1 MTRIDKYILS
11 QFLGLFGF
19 FGLVLVSVYWINR
32 AVSLFEQLIQDGQT
46 ALVVLEF
53 TALTLPLV
61 ISVVLPVAAFAAAA
75 FGTNRLTSESEMAA
89 MQAAGM
95 SPWRLA
101 RPVLIFGIVAGV
113 MVAILVHGLV
123 PMARSRLADR
133 QAEVAEDITARF
145 LRAGQFQYPGAGIT
159 VFIRDIADDG
169 RLLDVFLQDARDP
182 ARITDYTASQ
192 ALVVRADTGPRI
204 VMLQGM
210 VQSLMR
216 DGEQRQ
222 LSVTRFEDLTYDL
235 GNLMPADED
244 ERDLRSY
251 STARLLSPDAD
262 LLRATG
268 ASPAEA
274 RAEAHE
280 RITKPFMAPVSA
292 LLGFAVLLL
301 GGYSRFG
308 VWRQVTG
315 AVVALILVQMLAT
328 AAASAVAGSPRQWP
342 ILYLPPVAGA
352 AVVALVLA
360 WVARPRRTPR
370 ARGSAPAPDTGGAA

>member
-32 AVSLFEQLIQDGQT
+32 AVQLFEQLIQDGQT

-75 FGTNRLTSESEMAA
+75 FGTNRLASESELAA

-101 RPVLIFGIVAGV
+101 RPVLMFGLVAGV

-145 LRAGQFQYPGAGIT
+145 LRAGQFQYPGASVT

-182 ARITDYTASQ
+182 ARVTDYTAAQ

-210 VQSLMR
+210 VQTLAR
-216 DGEQRQ
+216 EGDRRQ

-235 GNLMPADED
+235 GNLLPADED

-262 LLRATG
+262 LLAATG
-268 ASPAEA
+268 ESAARA
-274 RAEAHE
+274 RAEGHE
-280 RITKPFMAPVSA
+280 RIVQPAMAPVGA
-292 LLGFAVLLL
+292 LLGFAILLL

-308 VWRQVTG
+308 VWKQVAG

-328 AAASAVAGSPRQWP
+328 AAASVTAASPDRWP
-342 ILYLPPVAGA
+342 LLYLPPIAGG
-352 AVVALVLA
+352 AVVVAVLA
-360 WVARPRRTPR
+360 WVARPRRVGR
-370 ARGSAPAPDTGGAA
+370 AGGVVPGATGGAA

>member
-1 MTRIDKYILS
+1 MTRIDRYMLS
-11 QFLGLFGF
+11 QFLTQFGF
-19 FGLVLVSVYWINR
+19 FALVLVSVYWINR
-32 AVSLFEQLIQDGQT
+32 AVRLFEQLIQDGQT

-75 FGTNRLTSESEMAA
+75 FGTNRLASESELAA

-101 RPVLIFGIVAGV
+101 RPVLMFGLVAGV

-145 LRAGQFQYPGAGIT
+145 LRAGQFQYPGASVT

-182 ARITDYTASQ
+182 ARVTDYTAAQ

-210 VQSLMR
+210 VQTLAR
-216 DGEQRQ
+216 EGDRRQ

-235 GNLMPADED
+235 GNLLPADED

-262 LLRATG
+262 LLAATG
-268 ASPAEA
+268 ESAARA
-274 RAEAHE
+274 RAEGHE
-280 RITKPFMAPVSA
+280 RIVQPAMAPVGA
-292 LLGFAVLLL
+292 LLGFAILLL

-308 VWRQVTG
+308 VWKQVAG

-328 AAASAVAGSPRQWP
+328 AAASVTAASPDRWP
-342 ILYLPPVAGA
+342 LLYLPPIAGG
-352 AVVALVLA
+352 AVVVAVLA
-360 WVARPRRTPR
+360 WVARPRRVGR
-370 ARGSAPAPDTGGAA
+370 AGGVVPGATGGAA

>member
-32 AVSLFEQLIQDGQT
+32 AVQLFEQLIQDGQT

-75 FGTNRLTSESEMAA
+75 FGTNRLASESELAA

-101 RPVLIFGIVAGV
+101 RPVLMFGLVAGV

-145 LRAGQFQYPGAGIT
+145 LRAGQFQYPGASVT

-182 ARITDYTASQ
+182 ARVTDYTAAQ

-210 VQSLMR
+210 VQTLAR
-216 DGEQRQ
+216 EGDRRQ

-235 GNLMPADED
+235 GNLLPADED

-262 LLRATG
+262 LLAATG
-268 ASPAEA
+268 ESAARA
-274 RAEAHE
+274 RAEGHE
-280 RITKPFMAPVSA
+280 RIVQPAMAPVGA
-292 LLGFAVLLL
+292 LLGFAILLL

-308 VWRQVTG
+308 VWKQVAG

-328 AAASAVAGSPRQWP
+328 AAASVTAASPDRWP
-342 ILYLPPVAGA
+342 LLYLPPIAGG
-352 AVVALVLA
+352 AVVVAVLG
-360 WVARPRRTPR
+360 WVARPRRVGR
-370 ARGSAPAPDTGGAA
+370 AGGVVPGATGGAA

>member
-32 AVSLFEQLIQDGQT
+32 AVQLFEQLIQDGQT

-75 FGTNRLTSESEMAA
+75 FGTNRLASESELAA

-101 RPVLIFGIVAGV
+101 RPVLMFGLVAGV

-145 LRAGQFQYPGAGIT
+145 LRAGQFQYPGASVT

-182 ARITDYTASQ
+182 ARVTDYTAAQ

-210 VQSLMR
+210 VQTLAR
-216 DGEQRQ
+216 EGDRRQ

-235 GNLMPADED
+235 GNLLPADED

-262 LLRATG
+262 LLAATG
-268 ASPAEA
+268 ESAARA
-274 RAEAHE
+274 RAEGHE
-280 RITKPFMAPVSA
+280 RIVQPAMAPVGA
-292 LLGFAVLLL
+292 LLGFAILLL

-308 VWRQVTG
+308 VWKQVAG

-328 AAASAVAGSPRQWP
+328 AAASVTAASPDRWP
-342 ILYLPPVAGA
+342 LLYLPPVAGG
-352 AVVALVLA
+352 AVVVAVLA
-360 WVARPRRTPR
+360 WVARPRRVGR
-370 ARGSAPAPDTGGAA
+370 AGGVVPGATGGAA

>member
-1 MTRIDKYILS
+1 MPRIDRYILG
-11 QFLGLFGF
+11 QLLTLFGF
-19 FGLVLVSVYWINR
+19 FALVLVSIYWINR
-32 AVSLFEQLIQDGQT
+32 AVSLFDDLLSDGQT

-75 FGTNRLTSESEMAA
+75 FGTNRLASESELAA

-101 RPVLIFGIVAGV
+101 RPVLMFGLVAGV

-145 LRAGQFQYPGAGIT
+145 LRAGQFQYPGASVT

-182 ARITDYTASQ
+182 ARVTDYTAAQ

-210 VQSLMR
+210 VQTLAR
-216 DGEQRQ
+216 EGDRRQ

-235 GNLMPADED
+235 GNLLPADED

-262 LLRATG
+262 LLAATG
-268 ASPAEA
+268 ESAARA
-274 RAEAHE
+274 RAEGHE
-280 RITKPFMAPVSA
+280 RIVQPAMAPVGA
-292 LLGFAVLLL
+292 LLGFAILLL

-308 VWRQVTG
+308 VWKQVAG

-328 AAASAVAGSPRQWP
+328 AAASVTAASPDRWP
-342 ILYLPPVAGA
+342 LLYLPPIAGG
-352 AVVALVLA
+352 AVVVAVLG
-360 WVARPRRTPR
+360 WVARPRRVGR
-370 ARGSAPAPDTGGAA
+370 AGGVVPGATGGAA

>member
-32 AVSLFEQLIQDGQT
+32 AVQLFEQLIQDGQT

-75 FGTNRLTSESEMAA
+75 FGTNRLASESELAA

-101 RPVLIFGIVAGV
+101 QPVLMFGLVAGV

-145 LRAGQFQYPGAGIT
+145 LRAGQFQYPGASVT

-182 ARITDYTASQ
+182 ARVTDYTAAQ

-210 VQSLMR
+210 VQTLAR
-216 DGEQRQ
+216 EGDRRQ

-235 GNLMPADED
+235 GNLLPADED

-251 STARLLSPDAD
+251 STARLLSPDAY
-262 LLRATG
+262 LLAATG
-268 ASPAEA
+268 ESAARA
-274 RAEAHE
+274 RAEGHE
-280 RITKPFMAPVSA
+280 RIVQPAMAPVGA
-292 LLGFAVLLL
+292 LLGFAILLL

-308 VWRQVTG
+308 VWKQVAG

-328 AAASAVAGSPRQWP
+328 AAASVTAASPDRWP
-342 ILYLPPVAGA
+342 LLYLPPIAGG
-352 AVVALVLA
+352 AVVVAVLA
-360 WVARPRRTPR
+360 WVARPRRVGR
-370 ARGSAPAPDTGGAA
+370 AGGVVPGATGGAA